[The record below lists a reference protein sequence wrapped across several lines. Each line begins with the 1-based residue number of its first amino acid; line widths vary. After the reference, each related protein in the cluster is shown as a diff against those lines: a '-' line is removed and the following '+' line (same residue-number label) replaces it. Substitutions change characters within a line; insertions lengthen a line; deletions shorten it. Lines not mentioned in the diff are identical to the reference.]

1 MPIGTCDGHERNFPR
16 GKRQVFPS
24 SSVHD
29 ASAIQ
34 PIRPA
39 YQRSTFPPLKPMSA
53 LEQARR
59 CRLAYDRY
67 VLRTALSIHARPL
80 PEYLFGGFARSVP
93 RHEPREHHLPSAPNP
108 STDLAHPTLRSRS
121 SASARHTTRYDLS
134 TRGIRSTPPAAVARS
149 TAPPTAYSAG
159 PFGPFTSLIPFMVR
173 RYCFR
178 RFDVQLHRGCG
189 RRTQKIHMFGVS
201 SACQAGITCDYGRCF
216 VPARHAAAWSVYKSV
231 DKRG

>member
-134 TRGIRSTPPAAVARS
+134 TRGYVPHLLLPLRDRLRLQRLIVLLAVRTIHIVDTIHGPKVLLPPIRCPVAPGLWS
-149 TAPPTAYSAG
+149 ENAENTH
-159 PFGPFTSLIPFMVR
+159 VR
-173 RYCFR
+173 R
-178 RFDVQLHRGCG
+178 V
-189 RRTQKIHMFGVS
+189 FGVS
-201 SACQAGITCDYGRCF
+201 GGDNLRL
-216 VPARHAAAWSVYKSV
+216 W
-231 DKRG
+231 

>member
-1 MPIGTCDGHERNFPR
+1 MPVGTCDGHERNFPR

-24 SSVHD
+24 SSAHD

-149 TAPPTAYSAG
+149 TAPPTAYSAV
-159 PFGPFTSLIPFMVR
+159 VR
-173 RYCFR
+173 S
-178 RFDVQLHRGCG
+178 DHSHR
-189 RRTQKIHMFGVS
+189 
-201 SACQAGITCDYGRCF
+201 
-216 VPARHAAAWSVYKSV
+216 
-231 DKRG
+231 

>member
-16 GKRQVFPS
+16 RKRQVFPS

-93 RHEPREHHLPSAPNP
+93 RHEPREHHLPSVPNP

-149 TAPPTAYSAG
+149 TAPPTAYSAAG
-159 PFGPFTSLIPFMVR
+159 RSDLCAGTAR
-173 RYCFR
+173 
-178 RFDVQLHRGCG
+178 CG
-189 RRTQKIHMFGVS
+189 MECV
-201 SACQAGITCDYGRCF
+201 
-216 VPARHAAAWSVYKSV
+216 
-231 DKRG
+231 

>member
-93 RHEPREHHLPSAPNP
+93 RHEPREHHLPSARI
-108 STDLAHPTLRSRS
+108 HRRI
-121 SASARHTTRYDLS
+121 RHTPHCD
-134 TRGIRSTPPAAVARS
+134 RGVPRQHAIQLVTIFQRAAYVPHLLLPLRDRLRLQRLIVLLAVRTIHIVDTIHGPKVLLPPIRCPAAPGLWSENAEN
-149 TAPPTAYSAG
+149 TH
-159 PFGPFTSLIPFMVR
+159 VR
-173 RYCFR
+173 R
-178 RFDVQLHRGCG
+178 V
-189 RRTQKIHMFGVS
+189 FGVS
-201 SACQAGITCDYGRCF
+201 GGDNLRL
-216 VPARHAAAWSVYKSV
+216 W
-231 DKRG
+231 

>member
-1 MPIGTCDGHERNFPR
+1 MPIGTLRRPRKEFPSR
-16 GKRQVFPS
+16 KTAKVFPS

-108 STDLAHPTLRSRS
+108 STDLAHPHCDRGVPRQHAIQLVTIFQRAAYVPHLLLPLRDRLRLQRLIVLL
-121 SASARHTTRYDLS
+121 AVRTIHIVDTIHGPKVLLPP
-134 TRGIRSTPPAAVARS
+134 IRCPVAPGLWS
-149 TAPPTAYSAG
+149 ENAENTH
-159 PFGPFTSLIPFMVR
+159 VR
-173 RYCFR
+173 R
-178 RFDVQLHRGCG
+178 V
-189 RRTQKIHMFGVS
+189 FGVS
-201 SACQAGITCDYGRCF
+201 GGDNLRL
-216 VPARHAAAWSVYKSV
+216 W
-231 DKRG
+231 

>member
-1 MPIGTCDGHERNFPR
+1 MPVGTCDGHERNFPR

-93 RHEPREHHLPSAPNP
+93 RHEPREHHLPS
-108 STDLAHPTLRSRS
+108 
-121 SASARHTTRYDLS
+121 
-134 TRGIRSTPPAAVARS
+134 
-149 TAPPTAYSAG
+149 
-159 PFGPFTSLIPFMVR
+159 GPFTSLIPFMVR

-216 VPARHAAAWSVYKSV
+216 VPAWHAAAWSVYKSV